1 MVIPSVMIAAKMRTG
16 ATLLGVV
23 LWAAVVVL
31 MTTGDVDNS
40 RIYMFWNEDYDITA
54 EQAHRLACSDWRNFT
69 FLLHEKVYNRT
80 MAAAALCAS
89 SAGAAAVEVDAS
101 GNPKPAAAVWRSL
114 RPSVD
119 GTAFRSPRR
128 NAANFQRIT
137 PLLFEDP
144 IWKNFTEA
152 DIFIAVLYQAF
163 RPHEH
168 IDAMMNHVVQA
179 SIFVICWSAD
189 RFFNFDLSTNAHERK
204 FIPLML
210 NVIPSHERPKL
221 LELPVPM
228 DALINGLPAG
238 PIATA
243 MLEKNLVKWETRR
256 QQLAQGPEGL
266 EVKPSCTGPRPT
278 GTEFACTA
286 RMARAYHPVTQ
297 DEIDAEPEDKLP
309 HYNSFSIR
317 RVFDADTSMLVRTIA
332 SSAHLQWVAGDLP
345 DPVHGPVHEDPE
357 CVASNMTDIDRKLAL
372 ATAVADP
379 DRWQSATVLAARD
392 AAAVAAAGGGG
403 GEPPGGERW
412 GYPNE
417 YDTSGHVVNPH
428 SRSDPRYRERLLCLT
443 YTVQGWQGA
452 PGRED
457 SGRGRAVEY
466 IRSTWGKRCDGYL
479 AISNLTDHT
488 LSTIHVEPMR
498 ANWTENYHE
507 MWLKAQLMWKLVGST
522 MLDNYDYYVIGGD
535 DLYVVVENL
544 REYLARPEIRALGG
558 PDGREPVYLGR
569 VLNQNLYIRFNTG
582 GAGYVMNAAAVAALY
597 RHMDHPECM
606 PAISTSMEDV
616 MVGQCFRYA
625 GVFPVL
631 DTSDHGDPDTA
642 KAAAVQAAAAAASSS
657 PVDPDDAEDPL
668 AVLDQVSDV
677 GKGRNLGRER
687 FHPQSPNVSY
697 WAADEWY
704 QAKAY
709 SYGVHDN
716 CCAAKSITYQ
726 DIKGG
731 AFMTCFHAAI
741 YQY

>member
-1 MVIPSVMIAAKMRTG
+1 MVTQ
-16 ATLLGVV
+16 LL
-23 LWAAVVVL
+23 LLLAMWAAAVSP
-31 MTTGDVDNS
+31 TGDVDTS

-54 EQAHRLACSDWRNFT
+54 EQAQRLACSDWRNFT

-80 MAAAALCAS
+80 MAAASNCAS
-89 SAGAAAVEVDAS
+89 VASPVEVDAS
-101 GNPKPAAAVWRSL
+101 GNPKPASAASAGSVWRSL
-114 RPSVD
+114 RPSLD

-128 NAANFQRIT
+128 NAANFHRIT
-137 PLLFEDP
+137 PQLFEDP
-144 IWKNFTEA
+144 IWKNFTDA

-179 SIFVICWSAD
+179 SILVICWSAD
-189 RFFNFDLSTNAHERK
+189 RFFNIDLSTNAHERK

-221 LELPVPM
+221 LELPVPIN
-228 DALINGLPAG
+228 ALINGLPAG
-238 PIATA
+238 PIALS
-243 MLEKNLVKWETRR
+243 MLEKSLVKWELRR
-256 QQLAQGPEGL
+256 QQLNHGSEGD
-266 EVKPSCTGPRPT
+266 EVDVSCTGPRPT

-286 RMARAYHPVTQ
+286 RMARAYRAVTQ
-297 DEIDAEPEDKLP
+297 AEIEAEPEDNLP

-317 RVFDADTSMLVRTIA
+317 RVFDADTSLLVRTIA
-332 SSAHLQWVAGDLP
+332 SSAHLQWIAGDLP
-345 DPVHGPVHEDPE
+345 DPFHGPVHVDPD
-357 CVASNMTDIDRKLAL
+357 CMASNMTETDRGLAL
-372 ATAVADP
+372 ATVVADP
-379 DRWQSATVLAARD
+379 TQWQSATVLAATER
-392 AAAVAAAGGGG
+392 ARKVAAAGAAADGAGEGAATGEESGG
-403 GEPPGGERW
+403 PDQ
-412 GYPNE
+412 
-417 YDTSGHVVNPH
+417 YDTSGHVVSRFN
-428 SRSDPRYRERLLCLT
+428 RSDPRYRERLLCLT

-522 MLDNYDYYVIGGD
+522 MLDEYDYFVIGGD

-544 REYLARPEIRALGG
+544 REYLAQPEIRALGG

-597 RHMDHPECM
+597 RHMDHAECM
-606 PAISTSMEDV
+606 PTISTSMEDV
-616 MVGQCFRYA
+616 MVGQCLRYA

-642 KAAAVQAAAAAASSS
+642 KVAAVAAAAAQATAA
-657 PVDPDDAEDPL
+657 DPDDVEDPM
-668 AVLDQVSDV
+668 AALDYVSDV

-709 SYGVHDN
+709 SYGVRDN
-716 CCAAKSITYQ
+716 CCATKSISYQ

-731 AFMTCFHAAI
+731 AFMTCFHVAV
-741 YQY
+741 YRY